1 MNRLALGIYKGER
14 LVKRLG
20 RGQPLQGRAGR
31 ASGEENE
38 ELGVVRERNCKRLSL
53 DGVDIGGE
61 RKGERGFG
69 GGIEDGGNG
78 ERSGVEGEGS
88 GVRGGEREE
97 GGGEDGGG
105 GEVEVER
112 KGDVGGEW
120 MS

>member
-1 MNRLALGIYKGER
+1 M
-14 LVKRLG
+14 
-20 RGQPLQGRAGR
+20 
-31 ASGEENE
+31 
-38 ELGVVRERNCKRLSL
+38 VRERNCKRLAL
-53 DGVDIGGE
+53 DGIHLGGE
-61 RKGERGFG
+61 RKRERGFG

-78 ERSGVEGEGS
+78 ERSGVESEGA

-120 MS
+120 VS